1 VLFLGPSESLG
12 PIAEGFE
19 IVDKHWQLYRKA
31 GEVRMPVDTRQPGLL
46 SARAAVPSVL
56 PAAKHSLGQLLS
68 VYDALLEETMPPSLI
83 LNDRGELVHVLGGAA
98 RFLRVREGRQSL
110 DVLDLVDAEL
120 KMILAGG
127 IKRALAERA
136 PVIFN
141 GVRSHADDHIY
152 RVTIRAVAGRANGAR
167 HIVVSFESPEP
178 APRPT
183 TAAAAIQIDVDQVSQ
198 QQLAALEAELGTTK
212 ESLQAAIE
220 QLEAS
225 NEELQASNEE
235 LQSSNEE
242 LQSTNEE
249 LQSVN
254 EELYTVN
261 AEYQRK
267 IAELTELTNDMDNLL
282 ASTEVGTI
290 FLDGQLRIRK
300 FTPQI
305 TERFGLLPHDIGR
318 TFDTF
323 AHKMRH
329 PELVHDLKRVLASG
343 HPIERDL
350 VDVQGKSFFLRLLP
364 YRVKGA
370 ADGVVLTLIDV
381 SGLKAAE
388 DALFHERYLLNSL
401 LRSVPDGIYFKDAR
415 GRYIRFNHAMAAR
428 HGLRDPAEAIGKTA
442 FDLPDHDAAMA
453 LHREDEVVLRSG
465 QPQHYRLESRTA
477 ANGSEA
483 WDMVTRLPLMDRDHA
498 IVGVIGIFRDV
509 TEQVRAKAKI
519 DEEVRRRDQ
528 FLAMLS
534 HELRNPLGAVV
545 TATALLKAASD
556 SQRGTLPHTVEILER
571 QSKQMARLLDDL
583 LEVSRVT
590 RNKIELRRRVVDLR
604 LIAGE
609 AADAV
614 RSQMADKDLE
624 FTVDFG
630 SEPLWIYGDAARLQQ
645 VQINLLSNAVK
656 YTAPGGHISL
666 RAAREDSGAVI
677 HVRDDG
683 AGIAPHL
690 LDSIFDL
697 FVQARQTLDHAGG
710 GLGVGLTLVRALVEM
725 HGGTVDARSD
735 GDGAGSEF
743 TVRLPLTALSSEAH
757 MQDEAALSAPPPGTT
772 VLVVEDYADSR
783 DVLCAMLSGAGLVCH
798 GAPDGHSAL
807 RLINEVSPDIVIL
820 DVGLPGMDGLEVAR
834 RIRAMPRHSGAR
846 LIALTGYGQASDR
859 EATRQAGFDYH
870 LVKPV
875 QPAELLRALAEVRSS
890 TASLASDRTAASARS
905 DVPPPGSAGPSVVG
919 TS

>member
-1 VLFLGPSESLG
+1 
-12 PIAEGFE
+12 
-19 IVDKHWQLYRKA
+19 
-31 GEVRMPVDTRQPGLL
+31 
-46 SARAAVPSVL
+46 
-56 PAAKHSLGQLLS
+56 
-68 VYDALLEETMPPSLI
+68 
-83 LNDRGELVHVLGGAA
+83 
-98 RFLRVREGRQSL
+98 
-110 DVLDLVDAEL
+110 
-120 KMILAGG
+120 
-127 IKRALAERA
+127 
-136 PVIFN
+136 
-141 GVRSHADDHIY
+141 
-152 RVTIRAVAGRANGAR
+152 
-167 HIVVSFESPEP
+167 VVSFEPPEP

-183 TAAAAIQIDVDQVSQ
+183 TAIAPIQIDVDQVSQ

-290 FLDGQLRIRK
+290 FLDGQLRVRK

-305 TERFGLLPHDIGR
+305 TETFGLLPHDIGR

-323 AHKMRH
+323 AHKVRH
-329 PELVHDLKRVLASG
+329 PELVEDLRRVVATG
-343 HPIERDL
+343 QPIERDL
-350 VDVQGKSFFLRLLP
+350 VDVKGKTFFLRLLP

-401 LRSVPDGIYFKDAR
+401 LRSVPDAIYFKDAR

-428 HGLRDPAEAIGKTA
+428 LGLRDPAEAIGRTA
-442 FDLPDHDAAMA
+442 FDLPDQDAAMA

-465 QPQHYRLESRTA
+465 RPQHYRLESRKG
-477 ANGSEA
+477 ANGTEA
-483 WDMVTRLPLMDRDHA
+483 WDMVTRLPLLDRDNA
-498 IVGVIGIFRDV
+498 IVGVIAIFRDV
-509 TEQVRAKAKI
+509 TEAVRAKAKI

-545 TATALLKAASD
+545 TATALLKGADAP
-556 SQRGTLPHTVEILER
+556 RGTPPHTVEILER

-604 LIAGE
+604 LIASE

-614 RSQMADKDLE
+614 RSQMASKDLE
-624 FTVDFG
+624 FTVDCG
-630 SEPLWIYGDAARLQQ
+630 SEPLWVYGDAARLQQ

-666 RAAREDSGAVI
+666 VAAREDSGAVVR
-677 HVRDDG
+677 VRDTG

-690 LDSIFDL
+690 LDSIFEL
-697 FVQARQTLDHAGG
+697 FVQARHTLDHAGG

-725 HGGTVDARSD
+725 HGGTVNARSD

-743 TVRLPLTALSSEAH
+743 TVRLPLTALSADAH
-757 MQDEAALSAPPPGTT
+757 LQDDAALSAPPPGTT
-772 VLVVEDYADSR
+772 VVVVEDYADSR
-783 DVLCAMLSGAGLVCH
+783 EVLCAMLSGAGLVCH
-798 GAPDGHSAL
+798 GAPDGHAAL
-807 RLINEVSPDIVIL
+807 RLIDEVSPDIVIL

-834 RIRAMPRHSGAR
+834 RIRAIPRHRGVR

-859 EATRQAGFDYH
+859 EATRQAGFDDH

-890 TASLASDRTAASARS
+890 MASPTSDHAPLSARS
-905 DVPPPGSAGPSVVG
+905 DVRPAGSAGPSVLG